1 MSEDIIPV
9 ESSTMKGFVYDD
21 ETEQLTLIFTNGARY
36 MYEGVPRELVEGFKS
51 SESPGRFF
59 AREIKGVYPGV
70 RQ

>member
-9 ESSTMKGFVYDD
+9 ESSTIKGFSYDD
-21 ETEQLTLIFTNGARY
+21 EDEVLTLIFTNGARY